1 MTSSSD
7 PTWVCPQ
14 CQAPVVPRFT
24 LTMVRY
30 SQTIRMY
37 CGRCDTAWTLTDDQ
51 GTQLLTHMEERAA
64 K

>member
-1 MTSSSD
+1 MTSPAD

-14 CQAPVVPRFT
+14 CHAPVVPRFT

-30 SQTIRMY
+30 SQAIPMY
-37 CGRCDTAWTLTDDQ
+37 CGRCDTAWTLTADERM
-51 GTQLLTHMEERAA
+51 QLLTHLEERAA